1 MLALLVRGTR
11 GSVLLRAGAMIA
23 IIALVDWRIEGN
35 IPLGFLYL
43 FPMLLAGSVLK
54 REQIALTALLCTVLT
69 ELFDSFD
76 WFVPSAVPRDILIF
90 SAFLGM
96 GLFVYE
102 VGRSRQLEAK
112 HLEEIEREARARADA
127 EEQLKV
133 LVDSSPA
140 AVLTATSEGHIL
152 IANEAAHRLFAV
164 PSGIL
169 PGCSIHEFL
178 PALLNVP
185 APDENHA
192 PFRTAMQCRGHRANG
207 EMFLADVWFST
218 YRTSAGTR
226 LAAMVVDASEDLR
239 NREEIGLNQLLAG
252 SRILVGAVSHEIR
265 NVCGA
270 IAMAHANLSRG
281 GSLAGN
287 KDFAALGNLIHAL
300 ENIAGMELRNTAG
313 QAASVDLSALLEELR
328 IVVEP
333 SLRERDITL
342 LWRVASSLPPVW
354 ADRQSLMQVFLNL
367 TRNSERALENSPNR
381 ELAISTQVTEKR
393 VCVRFRDTGC
403 GVAHPERLFRP
414 FQQHAQ
420 QSGLGLYLSRAF
432 MRSFRGDLRYEPEPD
447 GSSFIVELSPAHD

>member
-1 MLALLVRGTR
+1 
-11 GSVLLRAGAMIA
+11 MIA

-112 HLEEIEREARARADA
+112 HLEEISGKGPARVRMPRNNS
-127 EEQLKV
+127 KF

-239 NREEIGLNQLLAG
+239 NRE
-252 SRILVGAVSHEIR
+252 R
-265 NVCGA
+265 
-270 IAMAHANLSRG
+270 
-281 GSLAGN
+281 
-287 KDFAALGNLIHAL
+287 
-300 ENIAGMELRNTAG
+300 
-313 QAASVDLSALLEELR
+313 
-328 IVVEP
+328 
-333 SLRERDITL
+333 
-342 LWRVASSLPPVW
+342 
-354 ADRQSLMQVFLNL
+354 
-367 TRNSERALENSPNR
+367 
-381 ELAISTQVTEKR
+381 
-393 VCVRFRDTGC
+393 
-403 GVAHPERLFRP
+403 
-414 FQQHAQ
+414 
-420 QSGLGLYLSRAF
+420 SG
-432 MRSFRGDLRYEPEPD
+432 
-447 GSSFIVELSPAHD
+447 